1 MTDLEY
7 LVEMTNQTARLTDA
21 CNNFG
26 LRSPEYMAC
35 LDEIKASAARFNR
48 SRRRRPWLSIVLIIF
63 LWFLLL
69 LLVADVLYWF

>member
-7 LVEMTNQTARLTDA
+7 LVEMTNQTARLTYA

-48 SRRRRPWLSIVLIIF
+48 SRRRRPWSAIVLIIF
-63 LWFLLL
+63 LFVLLGLLCVDILFWF
-69 LLVADVLYWF
+69 